1 MHVVSSECS
10 VECVQLAVWAYL
22 GDGRVKSREALGG
35 RQAGKDLLET
45 EGLGEAG
52 RDVGGENT

>member
-1 MHVVSSECS
+1 MQCGMCLVSS
-10 VECVQLAVWAYL
+10 VGLTV

-45 EGLGEAG
+45 EGLGKAG

>member
-1 MHVVSSECS
+1 MWVVSS
-10 VECVQLAVWAYL
+10 VGLTV

-35 RQAGKDLLET
+35 RQAGTDLLET
-45 EGLGEAG
+45 EGLGKAG